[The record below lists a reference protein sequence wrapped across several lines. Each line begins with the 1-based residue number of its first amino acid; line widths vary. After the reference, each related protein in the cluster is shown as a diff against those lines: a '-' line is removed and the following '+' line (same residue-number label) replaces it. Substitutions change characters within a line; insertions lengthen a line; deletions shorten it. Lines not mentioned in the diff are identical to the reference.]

1 MGQPVAAILSRQ
13 DELSA
18 TARQFTGDVNE
29 AGLLVSKVVSRAFS
43 TFPDGGSEEAVAREM
58 RRDLDRLINQLRKP
72 HH

>member
-29 AGLLVSKVVSRAFS
+29 AGLLVSKVVSHAFD
-43 TFPDGGSEEAVAREM
+43 TFPNGGSEEAVAREM